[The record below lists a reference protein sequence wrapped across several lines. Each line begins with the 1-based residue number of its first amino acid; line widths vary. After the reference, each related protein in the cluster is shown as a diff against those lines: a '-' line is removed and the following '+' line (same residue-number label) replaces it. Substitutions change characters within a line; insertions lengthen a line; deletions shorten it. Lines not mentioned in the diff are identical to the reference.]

1 MPARRRGLRAGA
13 FVPCG
18 VLAAALLSLAGC
30 RQSGEAERGETGRA
44 EAEPPAATPAE
55 AVAVSAEHR
64 ADVEQWRQTR
74 DSRLRSPEGW
84 LSLVGLE
91 WIEEGTNRLGS
102 APDAEVRFPATA
114 PAALGTIERRGEAL
128 SFTPAP
134 GVEVLA
140 GDPPQR
146 VAGRIE
152 LRSDAEGEPTLL
164 REGTFAFFV
173 IRRGDRWALRIKDG
187 ASPVLAGFQGMENYP
202 LRPDWRVTAGFE
214 PAPPGTT
221 IPVPNILGTVDD
233 SPSQGT
239 VVFERD
245 GKQARIAAIDEGD
258 GRLFLVFGD
267 ETNGKGTY
275 GGGRFVYADPP
286 GPGESTVVVDF
297 NKSYNPPCVFT
308 AYATC
313 PLPPRSNRLPFP
325 VEAGEKLW
333 AGYEHHE
340 PAPAGGQ

>member
-1 MPARRRGLRAGA
+1 MGGQGARGIAPAAAGA
-13 FVPCG
+13 AF
-18 VLAAALLSLAGC
+18 AAALLLAGFFAGC
-30 RQSGEAERGETGRA
+30 RAADQPAPGQDAAASPGA
-44 EAEPPAATPAE
+44 EAP
-55 AVAVSAEHR
+55 VSAEHR
-64 ADVEQWRQTR
+64 ADVEAWRKTR
-74 DSRLRSPEGW
+74 DERLRSPEGW
-84 LSLVGLE
+84 VALVGME
-91 WIEEGTNRLGS
+91 WIEEGTSAAGS
-102 APDAEVRFPATA
+102 APDSEVKSPPAA
-114 PAALGTIERRGEAL
+114 PARLGVIERRGEAL
-128 SFTPAP
+128 AFTPEP

-140 GDPPQR
+140 GDPPQP
-146 VAGRIE
+146 VTGRID
-152 LRSDAEGEPTLL
+152 LASDMSGEPTVL
-164 REGTFAFFV
+164 RHGTFKFV
-173 IRRGDRWALRIKDG
+173 VIERGDRFALRIWDA
-187 ASPVLAGFQGMENYP
+187 ASPVLAGFQGMEYYP
-202 LRPDWRVTAGFE
+202 LRADWKVTARFE

-239 VVFERD
+239 VVFDRD
-245 GKQARIAAIDEGD
+245 GKEARVAAIDEGD

-340 PAPAGGQ
+340 PAPAGAP